1 MPAIASS
8 IPAIAAAMPAIAAAM
23 PASGS
28 ITGRSTYHED
38 CNDSQCCPKKLFHVG
53 LLSKAHVSPLKLY
66 NSLQFPGGKNPYGQG
81 FLNFVESVAD
91 EQVPATAADNSDRF
105 PFDSLTV

>member
-1 MPAIASS
+1 MPAIIAAIPASASS
-8 IPAIAAAMPAIAAAM
+8 L
-23 PASGS
+23 
-28 ITGRSTYHED
+28 TGRSAYHED
-38 CNDSQCCPKKLFHVG
+38 GADSQCCPKKLFHVG